1 MAEKGNIIGLAMG
14 LDTSSLKA
22 GLQDASRQIK
32 NAAAEF
38 SAASSGMDDWTK
50 STEGLR
56 AKITQLSKTLDV
68 QEQALA
74 MLEKEYEDNYKGQK
88 ENTAA
93 AIKLRT
99 QILNQQAAVNKTT
112 KELKNYE
119 DTLDKAEKGTLDLK
133 EATLKNGKA
142 LDNVK
147 ASTDKADGGFTV
159 LRGTMSNL
167 LATGVTALI
176 NGFKNLATSAVN
188 MAEATREYRDDQAKL
203 QAAFAQSDKSAEVAT
218 QTYKTLFR
226 AIGEEDTSVE
236 AAQQLALLAD
246 SEEQVAKWAGL
257 ATGVVGTF
265 GDALKVETFYEAAN
279 ETLKL
284 GEATGAFTQMLEGT
298 GVNVED
304 FNTKLASF
312 TTEEEKAAYM
322 LEVSKDALGK
332 AGEEF
337 ENTNKSVMDARDKTA
352 EFTETQAILGEKME
366 PVSAA
371 ITDFKDKVLETIIAN
386 VDFEEAAEKVTDVL
400 EGLFDALQ
408 WVVDNKD
415 WLSAL
420 AGVIAGIATA
430 VGVLNTV
437 LAIQSAIMAANPIT
451 WIVLGIVAAIA
462 ALIAIIVLCIK
473 HWDDISAAAEK
484 AWNWIKGIWEKVS
497 TWFKES
503 VIDPIVKFFK
513 GLWKSITETFGN
525 VKDWFTEKFK
535 EAWEAVK
542 SVFSKVGSFFS
553 GIWDTIKEKFENIGQ
568 KVGDAISDTFKK
580 AVNGLLS
587 AAENVLNTPIK
598 AINKAIGLVNKLTG
612 GSIGLI
618 NEFELPRMALGGV
631 VKKATTAIIGEDG
644 AEAVVPLER
653 NLGWL
658 KSLAG
663 QLVSEMQGAN
673 GSITSIHRTNS
684 TNFTQIINAP
694 KQPPIDELY
703 RRTGNLIDLS
713 KVVTQ

>member
-50 STEGLR
+50 STEGVR
-56 AKITQLSKTLDV
+56 AKITQLSKTLNV
-68 QEQALA
+68 QEKALE
-74 MLEKEYEDNYKGQK
+74 MLEKEYKDNYEGQK

-99 QILNQQAAVNKTT
+99 QILNQKAAVNKTA

-119 DTLDKAEKGTLDLK
+119 DTLEKAEKGTLDLK
-133 EATLKNGKA
+133 ETTLKGGKA
-142 LDNVK
+142 LEKMDD
-147 ASTDKADGGFTV
+147 ATEEAEGGFTI
-159 LRGTMSNL
+159 LKGTMANL
-167 LATGVTALI
+167 LAQGVSKLI
-176 NGFKNLATSAVN
+176 SGFKDLATSAVN

-246 SEEQVAKWAGL
+246 SEEQVAKWAEL

-420 AGVIAGIATA
+420 AGVIAGIAA
-430 VGVLNTV
+430 AMGILNVVLG
-437 LAIQSAIMAANPIT
+437 IQAAIMAANPTT
-451 WIVLGIVAAIA
+451 WIILGIIAAIA
-462 ALIAIIVLCIK
+462 ALIGIFVLVIK
-473 HWDDISAAAEK
+473 NFDEIKAAGDA
-484 AWNWIKGIWEKVS
+484 AWEWIKGVWEKAS
-497 TWFKES
+497 TWFKEN
-503 VIDPIVKFFK
+503 VIDPLVKFFK

-525 VKDWFTEKFK
+525 VKDWFTKKFK

-542 SVFSKVGSFFS
+542 SVFSSVGSFFS
-553 GIWDTIKEKFENIGQ
+553 GLWDTIKEKFENIGQ
-568 KVGDAISDTFKK
+568 KVGDAISSTFKK

-587 AAENVLNTPIK
+587 SAETVLNTPIK
-598 AINKAIGLVNKLTG
+598 GINAAIKLLNKVPKVNIGTLK
-612 GSIGLI
+612 
-618 NEFELPRMALGGV
+618 EFTLPRMALGGV

-644 AEAVVPLER
+644 AEAVIPLER

-658 KSLAG
+658 KNLAS
-663 QLVSEMQGAN
+663 QLASEMQGVN
-673 GSITSIHRTNS
+673 GGMTSVHNSNS

>member
-56 AKITQLSKTLDV
+56 AKLTQLTKTLNV
-68 QEQALA
+68 QEQVLE
-74 MLEKEYEDNYKGQK
+74 MLEKEYKDNYEGQD
-88 ENTAA
+88 ETSAA
-93 AIKLRT
+93 AVKLRT
-99 QILNQQAAVNKTT
+99 QILNQKAAINKTT
-112 KELKNYE
+112 KELKGYE
-119 DTLDKAEKGTLDLK
+119 SIIEEVEAGTLDLEDVTIK
-133 EATLKNGKA
+133 SGEAIKKTKTATEKA
-142 LDNVK
+142 E
-147 ASTDKADGGFTV
+147 GGFTV
-159 LRGTMSNL
+159 LKGTMSNL
-167 LATGVTALI
+167 LAQGITKLI
-176 NGFKNLATSAVN
+176 GGFRDLATAALN
-188 MAEATREYRDDQAKL
+188 TAESTREYRDDQAKL
-203 QAAFAQSDKSAEVAT
+203 QAAFAQSNLSAETAT

-246 SEEQVAKWAGL
+246 SEEQVAKWAEL

-386 VDFEEAAEKVTDVL
+386 VDFEDAASKVTDVL

-420 AGVIAGIATA
+420 AGVIGGIAA
-430 VGVLNTV
+430 AMGILNVVLG
-437 LAIQSAIMAANPIT
+437 IQSAIMAANPTT
-451 WIVLGIVAAIA
+451 WIILGIIAAIA
-462 ALIAIIVLCIK
+462 ALIGIFVLVIK
-473 HWDDISAAAEK
+473 NFDKIKAAGEA
-484 AWNWIKGIWEKVS
+484 AWEWIKGVWETAS
-497 TWFKES
+497 TWFKEN
-503 VIDPIVKFFK
+503 VIDPLVNFFK
-513 GLWKSITETFGN
+513 NLWSSITETFGN
-525 VKDWFTEKFK
+525 VKDWFTKKFK
-535 EAWEAVK
+535 EAWEGVK

-568 KVGDAISDTFKK
+568 KVGDAISSTFKS
-580 AVNGLLS
+580 AVNGLLT

-598 AINKAIGLVNKLTG
+598 GINKAIGLLNKVPGVNIGTLT
-612 GSIGLI
+612 
-618 NEFELPRMALGGV
+618 EFTLPRMALGGV
-631 VKKATTAIIGEDG
+631 VKRATTAIIGEDG
-644 AEAVVPLER
+644 AEAVIPLER

-658 KSLAG
+658 RGLARN
-663 QLVSEMQGAN
+663 LVSEMQSVNSGM
-673 GSITSIHRTNS
+673 SSIHNSNS